1 MEFEGG
7 VTAAF
12 TMVAFTEEICQRKTS
27 IYGSK
32 VARNQCVYVFL
43 INVNERVFTLFSVAI
58 G

>member
-32 VARNQCVYVFL
+32 VVYNVFL
-43 INVNERVFTLFSVAI
+43 FFLRCVFINDRKIL
-58 G
+58 

>member
-1 MEFEGG
+1 MRCFLHHQIVNMEFEGG

-32 VARNQCVYVFL
+32 VASKYSEAHKKQC
-43 INVNERVFTLFSVAI
+43 
-58 G
+58 